1 MILFVFIL
9 FVRKEIKFMEQITI
23 KDIVQVTGGT
33 LLCGDEKK
41 SIREFSIDSRQGSED
56 SIFVPIIGER
66 VDAHRFIE
74 SALKINGATFTS
86 EHRAWD
92 EDKPWLRLAE
102 EEGEV
107 KPWIA
112 VEDTVEAMQKVGT
125 FYRNQLSLPV
135 VAVTGSVGKTTT
147 REMIATAL
155 SAGKRV
161 FQTEGN
167 QNSQI
172 GVPLT
177 LSHMTANHETA
188 VLEIGMSERGQI
200 ETLTR
205 MIRPNIAVV
214 TVIGVSHIA
223 QLKSQENICQ
233 EKMDIVKGLPEDGMV
248 FLNGDDPFLSAYR
261 GKLEKKTFF
270 YGLGEEC
277 DYRAEEIYY
286 GDGQTRFFF
295 CHGNLRLPVCLNT
308 MGEHNVRNALAALGV
323 AHQTGVNLEKAA
335 EKLCTFC
342 GQRQQIIAG
351 ERCTI
356 IDDTYNA
363 SPDSMKAAINVLSSM
378 KIEGKRIA
386 ALSDM
391 LELGEEEKAYHY
403 AVGKYIAGKNIDEVI
418 VFGELSREILRGIEE
433 NLASEVGEKKEQNS
447 SSPKITLLHVD
458 TREEMIQWLLSHVQP
473 EDAVLLKASNGMKLS
488 EVSKALQAAK
498 KEV

>member
-1 MILFVFIL
+1 
-9 FVRKEIKFMEQITI
+9 MEQITI

>member
-74 SALKINGATFTS
+74 NALKINGATFTS

-177 LSHMTANHETA
+177 LSHMTADHETA

-277 DYRAEEIYY
+277 DYRAEEICY

-378 KIEGKRIA
+378 KTEGKRIA

-447 SSPKITLLHVD
+447 SSTKITLLHVD

>member
-33 LLCGDEKK
+33 LLCGDENKI
-41 SIREFSIDSRQGSED
+41 IREFSIDSRQGSED
-56 SIFVPIIGER
+56 SIFVPVIGER

-74 SALKINGATFTS
+74 SALKINGATFTA
-86 EHRAWD
+86 EHSASD
-92 EDKPWLRLAE
+92 EDKPWLRLQE
-102 EEGEV
+102 EDGKG

-112 VEDTVEAMQKVGT
+112 VKDTVEAMQKVGT

-177 LSHMTANHETA
+177 LSHMTAEDEMA

-205 MIRPNIAVV
+205 MIRPDIAVV

-223 QLKSQENICQ
+223 QLKSQENICR

-248 FLNGDDPFLSAYR
+248 FLNGDDPFLAAYR

-270 YGLGEEC
+270 YGLKEDC
-277 DYRAEEIYY
+277 DYRAEEIRYE
-286 GDGQTRFFF
+286 DGQTRFLF
-295 CHGNLRLPVCLNT
+295 CSGNLRLPVCLNT
-308 MGEHNVRNALAALGV
+308 MGEHNVRNALAALAV

-335 EKLCTFC
+335 EKLHTFC
-342 GQRQQIIAG
+342 GQRQRIIAG

-356 IDDTYNA
+356 LDDTYNA
-363 SPDSMKAAINVLSSM
+363 SPDSMKAAVNVLSSM
-378 KIEGKRIA
+378 KTEGRKIA

-403 AVGKYIAGKNIDEVI
+403 AVGKYIAEKEIDTVI
-418 VFGELSREILRGIEE
+418 VFGELSREILRGIKENPVVGNEE
-433 NLASEVGEKKEQNS
+433 QGS
-447 SSPKITLLHVD
+447 SAGRITLVYVE
-458 TREEMIQWLLSHVQP
+458 TREEMTQWLLSHVQP
-473 EDAVLLKASNGMKLS
+473 EDVVLLKASNGMRLS
-488 EVSKALQAAK
+488 AVSKALQAAK